1 MVFKAA
7 FIFVAPKTER
17 RQHRSVICTPE
28 VELTVV
34 GVSNYREAVA
44 EAEEL
49 VAAGVSAF
57 ELCAGFGV
65 EGVAA
70 LKQAVG
76 SKAIV
81 GVVRFDCHP
90 GLGFKSGDELFA

>member
-1 MVFKAA
+1 MAFRAA

-17 RQHRSVICTPE
+17 KQHRAVICTPE

-34 GVSNYREAVA
+34 GVSSYQEAVT
-44 EAEEL
+44 EAKEL
-49 VAAGVSAF
+49 AASGVNAF

-70 LKQAVG
+70 VKQAVG

-81 GVVRFDCHP
+81 GVVRFDFHP
-90 GLGFKSGDELFA
+90 AFDNRSGDELFR